1 MERSSLL
8 DNPHPAQ
15 SSITRRMFG
24 LSRPRALVHHFNDKL
39 YESGQLAAA
48 WTHLQV
54 RKSDVLSPWPKPE
67 P

>member
-1 MERSSLL
+1 
-8 DNPHPAQ
+8 
-15 SSITRRMFG
+15 MFG
-24 LSRPRALVHHFNDKL
+24 LSRPTALVHHFNDKL